1 MSNARQILALLK
13 THVRGDEAEFFSLAM
28 QVAAEEARAGH
39 VKIAEEIRS
48 LIDEAKSKGIIKRQ
62 GGSIVVLQPRG
73 ELANLVSVQQ
83 PTARLSSM
91 VLTHPVQER
100 LSRVLLEYRQ
110 RTRLRNHGLRPRRKL
125 LFIGAPGTGK
135 TMSAAAIAAEL
146 HLPLFTILLEG
157 VITKF
162 MGETAAKLRTVFE
175 CIAIEK
181 GVFLFDEFDALGS
194 RRTHVNDVGEIR
206 RVLNSFLQLLEKD
219 DSDSLIIA
227 ATNHP
232 ELLDRAL
239 FRRFDDVIEF
249 QIPERETV
257 LAIIR
262 SHLVQ
267 FDTSNLDWSEITAVT
282 EGMTQADL
290 ARASDDAAKNAVLS
304 GSSLIQMRD
313 LVEAL
318 RERRGATH

>member
-62 GGSIVVLQPRG
+62 GGSVVVLQPRG

-91 VLTHPVQER
+91 VLTLPVQER

-162 MGETAAKLRTVFE
+162 MGETATKLRTVFE

-262 SHLVQ
+262 SRLVQ

-318 RERRGATH
+318 RERRGATR